1 MPNLRF
7 YIRTEGSSRVG
18 LGHLFRTLTL
28 ARKIKETF
36 GIKPVFWLSGG
47 GVAAGMVKKS
57 GFSLK
62 IFGPGRS
69 PEQENKAL
77 LLNLR
82 NGCLP
87 VLIVDLPR
95 LEGYENRRG
104 LLITIVNEKRDTRA
118 GDIVIDVFSQF
129 RKKSFSSPG
138 LYLSGPAYQVL
149 REEFLLY
156 RKRYR
161 PRKRLRRILITFG
174 GSDPYGATLKLIKI
188 ISRLP
193 SGLSF
198 TLLIGPAFSHRLPA
212 QTRPSNLKII
222 SSSRQMARLMSQ
234 YDLCISGFGV
244 TAYELACLGVPTL
257 VVGQV
262 DRELNFIRHFCR
274 RSGAINLGSHRYL
287 YPGKVKKVLDSVM
300 DFQVRKK
307 MWSKARQTVD
317 GRGLE
322 RIIKAIATLVMKA
335 GIKPDDS

>member
-1 MPNLRF
+1 MRIPRLRF
-7 YIRTEGSSRVG
+7 YIRSEGSSRVG
-18 LGHLFRTLTL
+18 LGHLFRTLAL

-36 GIKPVFWLSGG
+36 TIKPVFWLSGG
-47 GVAAGMVKKS
+47 KVAAGMVKKS

-62 IFGPGRS
+62 IFGPASS
-69 PEQENKAL
+69 PQQESKAL
-77 LLNLR
+77 LFNLR

-87 VLIVDLPR
+87 VLIVDRPR
-95 LEGYENRRG
+95 LDGYENLGLKKRA
-104 LLITIVNEKRDTRA
+104 LLITIVNEKRRRVA
-118 GDIVIDVFSQF
+118 GDMVIDVFSQF

-188 ISRLP
+188 IPRLP
-193 SGLSF
+193 TGLSF
-198 TLLIGPAFSHRLPA
+198 TLLIGPVFSHRLSA
-212 QTRPSNLKII
+212 KTRPPNFKII
-222 SSSRQMARLMSQ
+222 YSSRQMARLMSQ

-262 DRELNFIRHFCR
+262 DRELNFISHFCR
-274 RSGAINLGSHRYL
+274 RSGAINLGSHRHL
-287 YPGKVKKVLDSVM
+287 YPGKVRKAIESVR

-322 RIIKAIATLVMKA
+322 RIINAIATLWHKA
-335 GIKPDDS
+335 